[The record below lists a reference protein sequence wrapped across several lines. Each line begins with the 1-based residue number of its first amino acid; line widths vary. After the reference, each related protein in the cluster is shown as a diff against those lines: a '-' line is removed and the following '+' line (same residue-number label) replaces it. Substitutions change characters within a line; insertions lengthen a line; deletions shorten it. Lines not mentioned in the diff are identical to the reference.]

1 MSIVAVQVNFLPN
14 ASTPPHTHAGAF
26 VSVNVV
32 SGYVFNKMNDDP
44 MELFGPGETF
54 TEHPRCRHTISD
66 NASVTEPAVI
76 VATMIV
82 ETKVVEAN
90 GIHGLMVIDEKYRQM
105 VQEAQQKLQ
114 APSA

>member
-1 MSIVAVQVNFLPN
+1 MSIVALQVNFLPN

-54 TEHPRCRHTISD
+54 MEHPGCRHTISD
-66 NASVTEPAVI
+66 NASATEPAMI

-82 ETKVVEAN
+82 DTKVVEVN
-90 GIHGLMVIDEKYRQM
+90 GIHGLLVIDEKYRQM